1 MPGRA
6 WKGSRAPR
14 ACRDRAL
21 RGGPYCSGAGGRQP
35 TPPPLTPPPHKGPL
49 LRRCWFNGATSP
61 SSPSPLIRAVSALGT
76 SVPDNHLPGR
86 FVTAPDVIGELLFFF
101 FFSLTTLLIFCFLEA
116 AAPGGA
122 RCSPTH
128 GQLLALFPPVL
139 TCSAVSNPT
148 KGMDGTQVGAAVDP
162 GQSSPCMHGNQ
173 GSNVTLWNPFSLLLP
188 PVGTSWPTKGTERPP
203 GFALCA
209 LLSPGPHPP
218 PSIPVLTEIHL
229 PSQRS

>member
-21 RGGPYCSGAGGRQP
+21 RGGPCCSGAGGRQP

-101 FFSLTTLLIFCFLEA
+101 FFFPYNPPHFLFLGSRGSGRCPLLPHPW
-116 AAPGGA
+116 AAPCFVPTCADLQRSFQPNKRDGWDAGWCSCGSGA
-122 RCSPTH
+122 ELPMHAWKPRQQCDPMEPLLPAAPTR
-128 GQLLALFPPVL
+128 GYLLA
-139 TCSAVSNPT
+139 
-148 KGMDGTQVGAAVDP
+148 
-162 GQSSPCMHGNQ
+162 NQ
-173 GSNVTLWNPFSLLLP
+173 
-188 PVGTSWPTKGTERPP
+188 RD
-203 GFALCA
+203 
-209 LLSPGPHPP
+209 
-218 PSIPVLTEIHL
+218 
-229 PSQRS
+229 